1 MIGSIET
8 RAMTSTREGSD
19 ANREVVASLLDARG
33 NELWGY
39 ARHLGLSPEEA
50 SDAVQETLL
59 RLWSALGSGPA
70 VREPAA
76 WAFRTLQRICVDEH
90 RWRRRARALGE
101 RLRLSGSVEGAED
114 VSLDDSGI
122 WSMVEQLPERQRL
135 AIYLRYRADLAY
147 ADIAAVLGIEP
158 ASARSHVSR
167 GLDSLRMQL
176 PEELER

>member
-8 RAMTSTREGSD
+8 RVMTTTRESTD

-33 NELWGY
+33 HELWGY

-50 SDAVQETLL
+50 SDAVQEALL
-59 RLWSALGSGPA
+59 RLWSALGSGDP

-90 RWRRRARALGE
+90 RWRRRVRALGE
-101 RLRLSGSVEGAED
+101 RLRLYGNVDPVQAGPA
-114 VSLDDSGI
+114 DDAGI
-122 WSMVEQLPERQRL
+122 WSVVEQLPERQRL

-167 GLDSLRMQL
+167 GLDALRTQL
-176 PEELER
+176 SEEMDR